1 MTTKTLTRLIVLMIV
16 CAISSASAFGQ
27 KRASFTGHWN
37 WAIYGTSKEDLPPA
51 YKDMDLKEVPA
62 WALDVTLK
70 QRGQRL
76 SGSFGIVAHYLARVD
91 EGSFST
97 TIKGNRA
104 TIKLKSNFGGSATV
118 MLTLKGDKLA
128 WKVIRST
135 DQNYFPESEVL
146 RRLRRG
152 EKPPYAADDR

>member
-1 MTTKTLTRLIVLMIV
+1 MTIKPLTRLILLAAA
-16 CAISSASAFGQ
+16 CATISASAFGQ
-27 KRASFTGHWN
+27 KRASFTGNWN
-37 WAIYGTSKEDLPPA
+37 WAIYATSKEDLPPA

-91 EGSFST
+91 EGSFKT
-97 TIKGNRA
+97 TIKNNRA
-104 TIKLKSNFGGSATV
+104 VVKLTSNFGGSATV
-118 MLTLKGDKLA
+118 SLTLKGDKLI

-135 DQNYFPESEVL
+135 GQNYFPESETL

-152 EKPPYAADDR
+152 EKLPYTADEP

>member
-1 MTTKTLTRLIVLMIV
+1 MTIKSKIIFLVLAVTV
-16 CAISSASAFGQ
+16 CAVPALGQ
-27 KRASFTGHWN
+27 KQANFIGHWN
-37 WAIYGTSKEDLPPA
+37 WAIYATSKPPA

-62 WALDVTLK
+62 WALDVTIK

-76 SGSFGIVAHYLARVD
+76 SGSFGIVAHARVD

-97 TIKGNRA
+97 TINGNRA
-104 TIKLKSNFGGSATV
+104 TIKLRSNFGGSAIV
-118 MLTLKGDKLA
+118 MLTLKGDQLA

-135 DQNYFPESEVL
+135 DQNYFPKDEVL

-152 EKPPYAADDR
+152 ERPPYAADDR